1 MTRSGAAALVAIGL
15 AAAAAASGCG
25 GDPAST
31 PPGAASD
38 PRPPTSGSAAPA
50 LSVSD
55 FPEPPRKVTP
65 GPAPSTESEA
75 MRERV
80 VLGLLEGSAPID
92 EIPVEATDDGAP
104 LDPTLRSRLSTTG
117 AQRVPVRVGPVTTT
131 DGLPKEVVARI
142 LRQSLGRVRAC
153 YEKGLTT
160 NPNLI
165 GRLDVRFTIGKTG
178 SVYEPVVTGDLP
190 EPATI
195 ACIRNVTAAM
205 TFPAPEGTQ
214 AVTATTTYT
223 FTPFH

>member
-1 MTRSGAAALVAIGL
+1 M
-15 AAAAAASGCG
+15 
-25 GDPAST
+25 
-31 PPGAASD
+31 
-38 PRPPTSGSAAPA
+38 
-50 LSVSD
+50 SD

-65 GPAPSTESEA
+65 GPAPTTESEA

-104 LDPTLRSRLSTTG
+104 LDPTLRSRLSTTS
-117 AQRVPVRVGPVTTT
+117 AQRIPVRIGPVTTT
-131 DGLPKEVVARI
+131 DGLPKEVASRI

-165 GRLDVRFTIGKTG
+165 GKLDVRFTIGKTG
-178 SVYEPVVTGDLP
+178 SVYEPLVTGDLP
-190 EPATI
+190 DPATI
-195 ACIRNVTAAM
+195 ACVRNVTASM
-205 TFPAPEGTQ
+205 TFPTPEGGQ

-223 FTPFH
+223 FMPFP